1 MKNFIKTGLL
11 LFIVKGENPFGLQDL
26 VGSVW
31 QITNDVYDNCTYS
44 FIMLKGGSYFKPED
58 SWWYVQGGPKNL
70 RHRQM
75 LLRVSQGFE
84 RKATV
89 GFRCVADC
97 SD

>member
-1 MKNFIKTGLL
+1 MELW
-11 LFIVKGENPFGLQDL
+11 IVGSYPKGENPFGLHDL

-44 FIMLKGGSYFKPED
+44 FAMLKGGSYYKPED

-70 RHRQM
+70 RWRQM

-89 GFRCVADC
+89 GFRCVADAE
-97 SD
+97 